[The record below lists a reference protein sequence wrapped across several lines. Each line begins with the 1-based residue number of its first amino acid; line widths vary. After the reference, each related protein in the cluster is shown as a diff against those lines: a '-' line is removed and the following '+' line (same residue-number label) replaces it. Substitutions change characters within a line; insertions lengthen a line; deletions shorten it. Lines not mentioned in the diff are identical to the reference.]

1 MLTIPP
7 TNYRNS
13 YGELPDTAELNR
25 DLGAPEHG
33 PKALFFSG
41 GSALNGLSRQ
51 ITDYTHNSIH
61 LITPFDSGGSSAAL
75 RDAFD
80 MPGIGDLRHRVLAL
94 ADQSAPHN
102 EQLCRLLQYRFSAT
116 QTHEALTQE
125 LGEITSGAHALMS
138 AIPSEAR
145 AKLTE
150 QLSVLSQHLPENF
163 DLRVASVGNLVLAG
177 GYLANANDLGASL
190 LCLSELLNIR
200 GTVHAIVKEPLH
212 LGVHLGN
219 GQSFIGQHLLTG
231 KEHPD
236 IPSPVSSI
244 FLNRSACEHNPI
256 TVPLDSEN
264 SQLIAGADLICYA
277 PGSFYSSLMA
287 NLLPVGVGEA
297 VAKASCPKVFVPNLG
312 LDPEQLGMDFSALI
326 QTLTRQLRQGSA
338 DEPVSNF
345 LNYVVIDADRSRYPF
360 PINTDLLKA
369 LGVELL
375 ELPLVTS
382 TSDPYYDDDRL
393 AQVLLSLI

>member
-1 MLTIPP
+1 M
-7 TNYRNS
+7 
-13 YGELPDTAELNR
+13 
-25 DLGAPEHG
+25 
-33 PKALFFSG
+33 
-41 GSALNGLSRQ
+41 
-51 ITDYTHNSIH
+51 
-61 LITPFDSGGSSAAL
+61 
-75 RDAFD
+75 
-80 MPGIGDLRHRVLAL
+80 
-94 ADQSAPHN
+94 
-102 EQLCRLLQYRFSAT
+102 
-116 QTHEALTQE
+116 
-125 LGEITSGAHALMS
+125 
-138 AIPSEAR
+138 
-145 AKLTE
+145 
-150 QLSVLSQHLPENF
+150 
-163 DLRVASVGNLVLAG
+163 ASVGNLVLAG

-219 GQSFIGQHLLTG
+219 GESFIGQHLLTG

-326 QTLTRQLRQGSA
+326 QTLTRQLRQGSD